1 MPAFDERLDFTRQF
15 IGNTPLFEVKQAF
28 QKNRVKIF
36 LKLEWNQLGGS
47 VKTRPAFKIIEDA
60 LKNGRLKPGMRIL
73 DSSSGNTAIAYAAIA
88 ASLDIPVTI
97 LMSETA
103 TKERS
108 TILKALG
115 VEIIYLDASITGN
128 QAQQMTLEMHQKEPG
143 KYFYANQYGNDSNWQ
158 AHYHTTAEEVWE
170 QTGGSVT
177 HFTAALGTT
186 GTLVGTTR
194 RLRELNPEVKSI
206 ALQPDVSTHTIEGWR
221 HLESSVAPAIFD
233 PSVVDETVTVG
244 TGETYDWIKRMAK
257 KEGLLLSPS
266 SAGVVAGAVKI
277 AEKIDKGV
285 IVGVLPDSAD
295 KYGAVV
301 DEIFGSRL

>member
-1 MPAFDERLDFTRQF
+1 MSAFDQRLDFTREF
-15 IGNTPLFEVKQAF
+15 IGNTPLFEVKQAY
-28 QKNRVKIF
+28 KKEGVKMF

-103 TKERS
+103 SKERS

-115 VEIIYLDASITGN
+115 VEIIYTAAAITGN
-128 QAQQMTLEMHQKEPG
+128 QAQQMALEMYQAEPD

-158 AHYHTTAEEVWE
+158 AHYEATAEEIWG
-170 QTGGSVT
+170 QTNGAIT
-177 HFTAALGTT
+177 HITAALGTT
-186 GTLVGTTR
+186 GTLVGCTR
-194 RLRELNPEVKSI
+194 KLRELNPAIISI

-221 HLESSVAPAIFD
+221 HLESSVAPAIYD
-233 PSVVDETVTVG
+233 PSVVDETVAVSTE
-244 TGETYDWIKRMAK
+244 ETYEWIKRMAK

-277 AEKIDKGV
+277 AEGIDKGI

-295 KYGAVV
+295 KYGAVI
-301 DEIFGSRL
+301 DQIFG